1 MKVEDHVDIL
11 SAVLIEKVLP
21 LTQYRSSAST
31 FDEILHTKNQQL
43 MMRTHIHK
51 KFWYKNSLCV
61 LECRKG
67 SHLSLLELPLR
78 TNLSKGKF
86 LSPNS

>member
-31 FDEILHTKNQQL
+31 LDEILHTKNQQL

-51 KFWYKNSLCV
+51 KFWYQNSLCV
-61 LECRKG
+61 LNVGKDLIYPSYNQCV
-67 SHLSLLELPLR
+67 
-78 TNLSKGKF
+78 KGKIPF
-86 LSPNS
+86 PQ